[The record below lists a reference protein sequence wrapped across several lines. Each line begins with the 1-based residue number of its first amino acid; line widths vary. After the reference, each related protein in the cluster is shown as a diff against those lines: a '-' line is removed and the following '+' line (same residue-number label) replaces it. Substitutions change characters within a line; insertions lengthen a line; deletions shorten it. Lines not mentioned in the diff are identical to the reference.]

1 MKNNNQSRQQL
12 GLVDSPAFST
22 DDTENFLHQ
31 DELRALENTFPSGKP
46 INDDRNNNNPTFSGV
61 YRPQVQQQQ
70 LSYEQ
75 WEQKVLREQRE
86 NFNNKTSLFQSSPTN
101 AGISTVDDGVRPSQ
115 ERIEQLRKEE
125 SINQLSQRLALLQN
139 SEARLRKE
147 LERNLLVQR
156 EIKKNLDE
164 TTAH

>member
-1 MKNNNQSRQQL
+1 MKNNNQSKQQL

-46 INDDRNNNNPTFSGV
+46 LKDKTNITQDPSYIYTNNIT
-61 YRPQVQQQQ
+61 
-70 LSYEQ
+70 ET
-75 WEQKVLREQRE
+75 WEQFEARTEQGRQRGGVG
-86 NFNNKTSLFQSSPTN
+86 NMKLTSS
-101 AGISTVDDGVRPSQ
+101 GIPSLVNDGVKPTAEQ
-115 ERIEQLRKEE
+115 IEKLRKEE

-139 SEARLRKE
+139 SEQRLKKE

-164 TTAH
+164 TTAY